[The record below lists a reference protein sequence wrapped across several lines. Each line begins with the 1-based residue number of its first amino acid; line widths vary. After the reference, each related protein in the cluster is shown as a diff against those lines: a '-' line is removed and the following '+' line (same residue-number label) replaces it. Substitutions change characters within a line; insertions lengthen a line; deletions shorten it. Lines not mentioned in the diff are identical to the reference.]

1 MNRIIITV
9 IMVKCNHSTCRS
21 LILIFID
28 FVCKMSKNYYTS
40 VYLDGCKYFVR
51 KKEMTRQITENYK
64 LFVMGLIIKL

>member
-1 MNRIIITV
+1 M
-9 IMVKCNHSTCRS
+9 
-21 LILIFID
+21 FID

-64 LFVMGLIIKL
+64 LFVMSLIIKL